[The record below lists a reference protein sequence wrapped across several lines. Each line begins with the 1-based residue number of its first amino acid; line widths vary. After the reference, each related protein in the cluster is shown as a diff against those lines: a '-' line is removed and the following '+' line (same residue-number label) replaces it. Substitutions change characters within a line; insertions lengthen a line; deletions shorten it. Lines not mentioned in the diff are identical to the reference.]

1 MDAHPDITR
10 TRRNEINVKLVFTTL
25 ILIMLNLIST
35 PIGNLNDISL
45 RAIDVLKDADYI
57 FAEDTRN
64 TNKLLKAINIDKKC
78 RTLHEH
84 NEAEVSKEII
94 SLLKNKQTEIALVSD
109 AGTPAISDP
118 GYILIQDC
126 IKNDIKFTLIP
137 GPSSVI
143 SALVLSGLPTSSFSF
158 LGFVPR
164 KLNQKKTFFN
174 ELKYEKKTIILFESA
189 KRIENTL
196 ELLKDEYSEIKKI
209 ALCREMTKLYENIER
224 GSVSSILE
232 KVKNGEV
239 ILKGEF
245 VIVLEAYSSD
255 KPKFILD
262 KKVHEAFLK
271 YLPAKDAAKLISLVT
286 KENKREIYKQLLD
299 QNPL

>member
-1 MDAHPDITR
+1 
-10 TRRNEINVKLVFTTL
+10 
-25 ILIMLNLIST
+25 
-35 PIGNLNDISL
+35 
-45 RAIDVLKDADYI
+45 
-57 FAEDTRN
+57 
-64 TNKLLKAINIDKKC
+64 
-78 RTLHEH
+78 
-84 NEAEVSKEII
+84 
-94 SLLKNKQTEIALVSD
+94 
-109 AGTPAISDP
+109 
-118 GYILIQDC
+118 
-126 IKNDIKFTLIP
+126 LIP

-143 SALVLSGLPTSSFSF
+143 SALVLSGLPTNSFSF

-174 ELKYEKKTIILFESA
+174 ELKYEKNTIILFESA
-189 KRIENTL
+189 KRIQNTL
-196 ELLKDEYSEIKKI
+196 ELLKDEYSETKKI

-232 KVKNGEV
+232 KIKNGEV

-299 QNPL
+299 